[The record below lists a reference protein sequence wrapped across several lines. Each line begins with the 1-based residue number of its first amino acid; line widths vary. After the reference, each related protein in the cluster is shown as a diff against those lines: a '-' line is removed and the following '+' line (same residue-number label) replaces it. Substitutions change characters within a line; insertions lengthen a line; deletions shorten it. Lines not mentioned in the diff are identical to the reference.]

1 MKKNYFIDFSF
12 HLNSP
17 EKKNKIIF
25 NKVDFKKNYFLFVL
39 ILTLTTLFP
48 IKNYGQ
54 GIACGS
60 AATLTVNA
68 APITGGPISDAVIN
82 DPSPTAC
89 NGATLQHDGWYKF
102 VASTTTATV
111 TITSDSRR
119 LALHAYS
126 GACGGLTE
134 IACAN
139 ATTGGSAQTET
150 LNLSGLTATQTYY
163 IRVGDTSANTD
174 MGLTSVQ
181 VTAPVGGYCV
191 PTYTNGPGTIDA
203 ITNVALS
210 TLSNASVGAA
220 SPYYTFYNAVTIPNL
235 LQGSTASISI
245 TVGSDSNQYTAAWID
260 FNQDNTFQAGEGVVS
275 GNAGASGTVVI
286 NIPVPAGATLGNTRM
301 RIRGGD
307 DSALTTAQACGASS
321 SGYGETEDYIVNIIA
336 SVPCTTPTAQPTSL
350 NLTQPVNGTINGTFT
365 AASPLP
371 SNYLVVYNTTGTVP
385 TPNNTTTYTV
395 GGAITGGTV
404 ADIDTNTSFSVT
416 GLSSSTQYYFFIFSY
431 NNSSCSGGPL
441 YYTTTPLTGNA
452 TTPFFYCTP
461 APTSVDGT
469 GITNVTMGTINNS
482 TGAEAGNYGNYSAM
496 ITNGMQSQTIN
507 FGITYST
514 GYTYDTVIWVDWNND
529 GDFIDAGEQVYTGT
543 STASSPTTLSGSF
556 VIPGGA
562 SLGNHRVRIGG
573 ADAGA
578 PTPCYTGTYA
588 SFEDYTLN
596 VVASAPCTTPT
607 TQPTVLNLIPS
618 GNSISGTFT
627 AASPVADN
635 YLVLINTTGTVPS
648 PVNTT
653 TYTIGSTFGG
663 NTVVDTDGNTSFTA
677 TGLTTST
684 PYYIFVFAFN
694 QVCTGGPSYNLTSP
708 LNGPATTLAGS
719 YCSSTSSGSS
729 YYINNFSTTGG
740 SGNITNNG
748 SGFSTGGYGNFTAM
762 SVSQAPYGTVN
773 YSLALTGGSS
783 GVNIWVDWNNDYDF
797 DDAGEK
803 VYGSNGYVTTA
814 TGSFTIPYNAT
825 LGNHRMRMVSNS
837 SDSTPASCGVITGG
851 ETEDYTLTVTSL
863 ACAGSPSIVTVS
875 PVGTTTATVSWTA
888 ATPAPAQGYE
898 YFVTTVGTIPGQLQ
912 APTGTVAAG
921 ITTVNLTGLTNNTYY
936 MVYVRT
942 KCGGGAGQQGVW
954 VGPTG
959 FTTGVTAPLTT
970 GAAVCQ
976 GAASANV
983 TASGSCA
990 ANTNLGTTI
999 NGAWNA
1005 ATDPIALQ
1013 PLIFISSEDP
1023 CQFDDNTANYTVYN
1037 FQVSV
1042 TGTYVFAMTDTA
1054 AYDGMGYITTGAFTP
1069 GSCATGTWIAGD
1081 DDGGA
1086 TSLESEITATLIAGV
1101 NYTLY
1106 STVYS
1111 FSNTTV
1117 TNTYTWNI
1125 TGPGNLTSGL
1135 GGSIVWYTTPT
1146 GGSPIANANSFNPVG
1161 VAGSGLT
1168 NTNTPG
1174 TYTYYAAC
1182 SANPGVRSAATFTIN
1197 GPTAVISGAGTICDP
1212 STAVSVALT
1221 GTQPWSITYTD
1232 GVTPVTVSGITTNPY
1247 VFNVSPSA
1255 ATTYSLTAVSD
1266 ATACSA
1272 IAINR
1277 TGSAVV
1283 TGGKTWSG
1291 TTNTDWATGANWS
1304 GATVPTALDCVVIPN
1319 TANKPIISGTSY
1331 AAYARTL
1338 TVLNGGSLTVNAT
1351 NTITVTNLVNVN
1363 AGGIFNIKNSASLVQ
1378 IDPVT
1383 NIGNITME
1391 RTANI
1396 KKLDYVFWSSPV
1408 CDTGATPITPVS
1420 SISPLTPLSVIWKW
1434 LPTNATNLHGFGNW
1448 INANEN
1454 MTLGKGY
1461 IVRGPSTYTTTAAPY
1476 TASFNGIPNNGL
1488 VTSQITRGSWNGG
1501 SYAGPTATTVTQD
1514 DDNWNLVG
1522 NPYPSA
1528 IRAIDFLTANPSIDG
1543 NVRIWTHGTPPATG
1557 IANPFYQAYAYNY
1570 SATDFIIYNVSGSQ
1584 TGPGGFSGFIGAGQ
1598 GFFVLMNHAAATPG
1612 TISFNNSMRSNTY
1625 SNSNF
1630 YKSNT
1635 SNNVSEDGL
1644 EKNRIWLDYIAPS
1657 GNVNRILVGY
1667 IEGATQ
1673 DRDRMFDATVQEN
1686 VSQNFYSKIAN
1697 ENMVIQGRALPFNE
1711 NDQVPLGVLI
1721 AQDGISKIGIATTD
1735 GLFDNTSQN
1744 IYLEDLTTGIIH
1756 DLRTAPYSFNGT
1768 AGRTDNRFILRYTNN
1783 TLSNDDFNYA
1793 NEVTIFANSSIN
1805 IASKNQSIKEVIIYD
1820 VLGKTLLNRKN
1831 IGKTEVVLT
1840 DIKPT
1845 TDMLIVKVILDNNIE
1860 VIKKVIY

>member
-1 MKKNYFIDFSF
+1 MKKNYPLAFSF
-12 HLNSP
+12 HLNTI
-17 EKKNKIIF
+17 EKKKTILF
-25 NKVDFKKNYFLFVL
+25 NKVDSKKNYFLFVL
-39 ILTLTTLFP
+39 FLLLTTLLP

-54 GIACGS
+54 SDLCSGLGAGTTLTVGATCVTTNYDITGFDNDGPTTGCGS
-60 AATLTVNA
+60 A
-68 APITGGPISDAVIN
+68 SYR
-82 DPSPTAC
+82 
-89 NGATLQHDGWYKF
+89 DGWF
-102 VASTTTATV
+102 TFTTNASTTSV
-111 TITSDSRR
+111 TINGTSNRE
-119 LALHAYS
+119 LGIALYS
-126 GACGGLTE
+126 GACGSLAQV
-134 IACAN
+134 ACATPLTSN
-139 ATTGGSAQTET
+139 AT
-150 LNLSGLTATQTYY
+150 LTATVSPSTTYKIRLMRTNNANTNGMSGTICVYAAATAVNDICSNAINLTPNTSCTPTTGSTTNATDNNETGDCTNGTENAVWYKFTATTTTHIVTVDGIAGFDPVIGSITTCGSSTTPTGGGCTDATLDDGIESLTLTGLTVGVTYY
-163 IRVGDTSANTD
+163 VQVYDYNGDQTANGFTICV
-174 MGLTSVQ
+174 TSV
-181 VTAPVGGYCV
+181 TA
-191 PTYTNGPGTIDA
+191 
-203 ITNVALS
+203 
-210 TLSNASVGAA
+210 
-220 SPYYTFYNAVTIPNL
+220 
-235 LQGSTASISI
+235 
-245 TVGSDSNQYTAAWID
+245 
-260 FNQDNTFQAGEGVVS
+260 
-275 GNAGASGTVVI
+275 
-286 NIPVPAGATLGNTRM
+286 
-301 RIRGGD
+301 
-307 DSALTTAQACGASS
+307 
-321 SGYGETEDYIVNIIA
+321 
-336 SVPCTTPTAQPTSL
+336 CTTPTTQPTVL

-365 AASPLP
+365 AASPVP

-404 ADIDTNTSFSVT
+404 ADIDANTSFSVT
-416 GLSSSTQYYFFIFSY
+416 GLSASTQYYFFVFSY
-431 NNSSCSGGPL
+431 NNASCSGGPL
-441 YYTTTPLTGNA
+441 YYTTTPLTNNA
-452 TTPFFYCTP
+452 TIPMFYCTP

-469 GITNVTMGTINNS
+469 GITNVTLGTINNS
-482 TGAEAGNYGNYSAM
+482 TGAEAGNYGNYTAM

-514 GYTYDTVIWVDWNND
+514 GYTYDTIIWVDWNND

-543 STASSPTTLSGSF
+543 SLAASPTTLSGSF

-573 ADAGA
+573 LDSGP
-578 PTPCYTGTYA
+578 PTPCYTGSYGTY
-588 SFEDYTLN
+588 EDYTLN
-596 VVASAPCTTPT
+596 IVASSPCTTPT
-607 TQPTVLNLIPS
+607 AQPTVLNLIPS

-684 PYYIFVFAFN
+684 PYYVFVFAFN
-694 QVCTGGPSYNLTSP
+694 QVCTGGPAYNLTSP
-708 LNGPATTLAGS
+708 LNGPMTTLAGS
-719 YCSSTSSGSS
+719 YCSATSSSS
-729 YYINNFSTTGG
+729 SNYISSFSTTGG
-740 SGNITNNG
+740 TANITNNS
-748 SGFSTGGYGNFTAM
+748 SGYSATGYGNFTPM
-762 SVSQAPYGTVN
+762 IVSQSPYGTVN
-773 YSLALTGGSS
+773 YSFTLTGGAS
-783 GVNIWVDWNNDYDF
+783 GVNIWIDWNNDYDF

-803 VYGSNGYVTTA
+803 VYGSNGYVSSG
-814 TGSFTIPYNAT
+814 TGSFTIPYNAI
-825 LGNHRMRMVSNS
+825 LGNHRMRVLSNYN
-837 SDSTPASCGVITGG
+837 DSTPASCGAISNG
-851 ETEDYTLTVTSL
+851 EAEDYTLTVTSL
-863 ACAGSPSIVTVS
+863 SCAGSPSTITVS

-898 YFVTTVGTIPGQLQ
+898 YFVTTVGTIPGQAQ

-936 MVYVRT
+936 MVYVRI

-954 VGPTG
+954 VGPIG

-970 GAAVCQ
+970 GATICQ
-976 GAASANV
+976 GAASTNV
-983 TASGSCA
+983 SASGSCA
-990 ANTNLGTTI
+990 SNTNLGTTI

-1042 TGTYVFAMTDTA
+1042 TGTYVFSMTDTA

-1086 TSLESEITATLIAGV
+1086 TSLESEITANLIAGV

-1106 STVYS
+1106 STVFS
-1111 FSNTTV
+1111 FSNTTI

-1135 GGSIVWYTTPT
+1135 GGSIVWYTAPT
-1146 GGSPIANANSFNPVG
+1146 GGSPIANANPFNPVG
-1161 VAGSGLT
+1161 VTGSGLT

-1212 STAVSVALT
+1212 STAVSIALT

-1232 GVTPVTVSGITTNPY
+1232 GVTPVTVTGITTNPY

-1255 ATTYSLTAVSD
+1255 ATTYTLTAVND
-1266 ATACSA
+1266 ATSCSA
-1272 IAINR
+1272 IAANR

-1291 TTNTDWATGANWS
+1291 TTNTNWATASNWS
-1304 GATVPTALDCVVIPN
+1304 GGIIPTSLDCVVIPN
-1319 TANKPIISGTSY
+1319 TANKPIISGASY

-1338 TVLNGGSLTVNAT
+1338 TILNGGSLTVNAT

-1363 AGGIFNIKNSASLVQ
+1363 TGGIFNIKNSASLVQ

-1383 NIGNITME
+1383 NIGNISME
-1391 RTANI
+1391 RTATI

-1408 CDTGATPITPVS
+1408 CGTGAVPITPIS
-1420 SISPLTPLSVIWKW
+1420 SISPLTPMSVIWKW
-1434 LPTNATNLHGFGNW
+1434 LPTNAANLHGFGNW

-1461 IVRGPSTYTTTAAPY
+1461 IVRGPSSFTTTAAPY
-1476 TASFNGIPNNGL
+1476 TATFNGIPNNGPI
-1488 VTSQITRGSWNGG
+1488 TSQITRGSWNSG
-1501 SYAGPTATTVTQD
+1501 SYAGPTSTTVTQD
-1514 DDNWNLVG
+1514 DDNWNLAG

-1528 IRAIDFLTANPSIDG
+1528 IRTIDFLTANPNIDG
-1543 NVRIWTHGTPPATG
+1543 NIRIWTHGTTPITG

-1570 SATDFIIYNVSGSQ
+1570 SATDYIIYNVSGSQ

-1598 GFFVLMNHAAATPG
+1598 GFFVLMNHATATPG
-1612 TISFNNSMRSNTY
+1612 TISFNNTMRSNTY

-1635 SNNVSEDGL
+1635 LEDGI

-1667 IEGATQ
+1667 IEGATYN
-1673 DRDRMFDATVQEN
+1673 RDRMFDATVQEN
-1686 VSQNFYSKIAN
+1686 VTQNFYSEIAD
-1697 ENMVIQGRALPFNE
+1697 ENMVIQGRTLPFDE
-1711 NDQVPLGVLI
+1711 NDRVPLGVLI
-1721 AQDGISKIGIATTD
+1721 AEDGISKIGIAATD

-1744 IYLEDLTTGIIH
+1744 IYLEDLATGMIH
-1756 DLRTAPYSFNGT
+1756 DLRTAPYSFDGT
-1768 AGRTDNRFILRYTNN
+1768 VGRVDNRFVLRYTNN
-1783 TLSNDDFNYA
+1783 TLSNGDFDYA
-1793 NEVTIFANSSIN
+1793 NDVTIFTNNNITIN
-1805 IASKNQSIKEVIIYD
+1805 SKNQSIKEVIIYD

-1831 IGKTEVVLT
+1831 IDKTEVVLT
-1840 DIKPT
+1840 DLKPT